1 MKLYTIGFTQKSARQ
16 FFTCLRDNGI
26 QRLIDIRISPQGQL
40 SGFARQEDL
49 AYFLDELAGHCQYL
63 YLPIL
68 APTKSLLKDYREDR
82 DWPRYV
88 TRFEALMVE
97 RNIPAALDRST
108 FETATSCLLC
118 SEATPEQCHRRLVA
132 ERLAN
137 HWPEVEIIHL

>member
-1 MKLYTIGFTQKSARQ
+1 M
-16 FFTCLRDNGI
+16 
-26 QRLIDIRISPQGQL
+26 
-40 SGFARQEDL
+40 
-49 AYFLDELAGHCQYL
+49 LAGHCQYL

-108 FETATSCLLC
+108 FETATSCLFC

-137 HWPEVEIIHL
+137 HWPDVEIIHL